1 MARPIYPQW
10 PAQPP
15 PGHPFQDEIDRR
27 ALRSFLDIASA
38 TPEEVAE
45 YHKQEAI
52 RAQDAKAR
60 EDEYQKGAAESA
72 KINELEARR
81 QAWDAMKQYQ
91 EEILTQELD
100 DLRQASRDWEF
111 EDPGWDKAER
121 TKAQLESLY
130 QRTDPRIS
138 NYETVKYDEDLLRMA
153 AEHDPRNSTVDLEKY
168 LQLRRDVGAFKG
180 RMTDDEIEAW
190 RKFYYGSSSA
200 DDI

>member
-15 PGHPFQDEIDRR
+15 EGTPLQDEIDRR
-27 ALRSFLDIASA
+27 VLRSFMDIASA

-60 EDEYQKGAAESA
+60 EDEYQRGAAESA
-72 KINELEARR
+72 KINEAEARR
-81 QAWDAMKQYQ
+81 QAYEAMKQYQ
-91 EEILTQELD
+91 DERRQED
-100 DLRQASRDWEF
+100 I
-111 EDPGWDKAER
+111 DK
-121 TKAQLESLY
+121 LH
-130 QRTDPRIS
+130 QRTDPGIS
-138 NYETVKYDEDLLRMA
+138 NYETVNYAEDLLRMA
-153 AEHDPRNSTVDLEKY
+153 VEHDPRNSSVDLEKY
-168 LQLRRDVGAFKG
+168 YQLKRDVGAFKG